1 MTAPEVAVITA
12 DPQAAID
19 RLAELRLQG
28 FVVRPGLD
36 LPEQPWSL
44 REARW
49 LASGE
54 IRTPDDVTQ
63 AVVAAVRTC
72 GIVVACADERL
83 SDALWAD
90 LARLGVGPG
99 PSTAGDPADP
109 LAGLDDDLLDVLD
122 CAAEGLNVPQTAAR
136 LFLSVRTTERRLLKA
151 RRALA
156 VESTAQAL
164 RVYRAGRARE
174 ANGGVGGSGG
184 PAPGVRSASSRPGR

>member
-1 MTAPEVAVITA
+1 MTAPEVVVITA
-12 DPQAAID
+12 DPQAAIA

-54 IRTPDDVTQ
+54 IRTPDDVTR

-90 LARLGVGPG
+90 MARLGVGPDG
-99 PSTAGDPADP
+99 NPAEVPLDP
-109 LAGLDDDLLDVLD
+109 LAELDRDLLDVLD

-151 RRALA
+151 RRALG

-164 RVYRAGRARE
+164 RVYRAGRAQE
-174 ANGGVGGSGG
+174 ADGGVGGSGG
-184 PAPGVRSASSRPGR
+184 RTQGVRSVSSRPGR